1 MLDLTIGIMY
11 NQPVQKGEK
20 FWESSVDVLR
30 QVEAIEA
37 ALTSL
42 GSRSVRIPFAGDLD
56 RLLAQLGRETIA
68 LVFNL
73 CESVNEDP
81 CLIGHPAAVLE
92 LLQIPFTG
100 APALA
105 LMLSTDKLLSKQLFI
120 ANNISTPP
128 FATYDGGTFL
138 HPSGLRFPVILKPRY
153 QDASI
158 GIDQDSIC
166 RNAKELNTRAKV
178 LHARHGCM
186 LAEEYVDGREFNV
199 SLLGFPEPAIL
210 PIGEI
215 DFSDFPADLLPIV
228 GYRAKWDSSS
238 FEFHHTP
245 RVFSDTLP
253 LPVLKTMRRLA
264 RDCFRVFMLRDYGR
278 VDFRVDSRKHVFALE
293 VNANPCLSP
302 DAGFA
307 AAAAQE
313 NMRYP
318 ELIRTIIHGVLQ
330 RYKKDD
336 SCQVACQRRQRGHPP
351 APCRIDHV

>member
-1 MLDLTIGIMY
+1 MRDLTVGLMY
-11 NQPVQKGEK
+11 NQPVQKGEN
-20 FWESSVDVLR
+20 FWESSVDVLH
-30 QVEAIEA
+30 QVEAIET
-37 ALTSL
+37 ALTTL

-56 RLLAQLGRETIA
+56 KLLARLRWDTID

-120 ANNISTPP
+120 ANNINSPS
-128 FATYDGGTFL
+128 FVTYDGGTFL
-138 HPSGLRFPVILKPRY
+138 DPGGLRFPVILKPRF

-166 RNAKELNTRAKV
+166 RNAKELNDKAMD
-178 LHARHGCM
+178 LHSRHGSL
-186 LAEEYVDGREFNV
+186 LAEEYIDGREFNV
-199 SLLGFPEPAIL
+199 SLLGFPEPVIL

-215 DFSDFPADLLPIV
+215 DFSAFPDDLLPIV

-245 RVFSDTLP
+245 RVFSDTLS
-253 LPVLKTMRRLA
+253 LPVLKTLRQLA
-264 RDCFRVFMLRDYGR
+264 RECFHTFMLRDYGR
-278 VDFRVDSRKHVFALE
+278 VDFRVDHRQLVYVLE
-293 VNANPCLSP
+293 VNGNPCLSP

-307 AAAAQE
+307 AAAAQK
-313 NMRYP
+313 NLSYP
-318 ELIRTIIHGVLQ
+318 ELISTIIHCVLQ
-330 RYKKDD
+330 RSKNND
-336 SCQVACQRRQRGHPP
+336 SCQANCER
-351 APCRIDHV
+351 